1 VTPKEYDVVRL
12 RRALPEHGVE
22 AGREGT
28 VVIDHGRGPSGA
40 PAFEVEF
47 CDADGFG
54 SVVVTLVAD
63 DVEVVWRQMSDE
75 EAAVV
80 TAVVTAVPGFA
91 GMLNGLNRSFVSRSA
106 VWILDIRAPG
116 DSPSVD
122 VADGP
127 LPVRAF
133 VQNGAE
139 YRGEILVWVQGGRLS
154 GLEYAW
160 VTDDVPTRWPRPD
173 EIQVVGP

>member
-1 VTPKEYDVVRL
+1 MTPKEYDVVRL

-47 CDADGFG
+47 CDGLE

-63 DVEVVWRQMSDE
+63 DVDVVWRQMSDDE
-75 EAAVV
+75 MAVM
-80 TAVVTAVPGFA
+80 TAVVAAQPSFSGLLDGLA
-91 GMLNGLNRSFVSRSA
+91 GAFVRHSTD
-106 VWILDIRAPG
+106 WILDIRTPG
-116 DSPSVD
+116 DSPSAD
-122 VADGP
+122 VPDGP

-133 VQNGAE
+133 VPNADE
-139 YRGEILVWVQGGRLS
+139 YRGEILIWVQGGRLS

-160 VTDDVPTRWPRPD
+160 VTDEVPSRWPRPD
-173 EIQVVGP
+173 EIEVISC